1 MQTDIAP
8 VLPVPLPAPKVRS
21 QGAAPSVTAAQ
32 DKGQDP
38 RGVEETGGDTK
49 AADVKD
55 ADKAGQ
61 LSVFDQALAQMAMV
75 QTPVTIPPPTPPSQM
90 GLSTNPVDIAAAI
103 ASSSLAAPEGDVLAG
118 ADLGLGSKL
127 TGPAIDPDV
136 AGQALM
142 MGQPVQGAI
151 NPSVMPTPPVQAQV
165 GEMAQGDELPEA
177 IAQQDAEFAL
187 LTPIARET
195 SAPKIQLAPSPALTP
210 APAPAPAPAPKN
222 DASLM
227 TNTSLVQAM
236 GTAASDPTASIVGTV
251 PVQSPVTTP
260 NEPMAQ
266 SLVTAKLGSSEMAQA
281 VSKPSSPL
289 VAPTT
294 TSATSTIMTSLA
306 VVAATTS
313 GSANGQ
319 DLSGSLDDAPSE
331 FSGSD
336 LGAAAAQA
344 SEAPLESFTTP
355 LPVEGRV
362 LQANLP
368 QGSIG
373 GLSTAATAP
382 HLAAEITRKFE
393 GKSAQFDI
401 TLTPEGLGKVDV
413 KITINARGE
422 VSAAMKFDNPQ
433 AAAELKSRA
442 SELQNALEQSGFN
455 LSRDGISFNDGQGQ
469 GFGTQQQAGR
479 QDWQETA
486 RRAAQNRLFQDNS
499 DLADATA
506 LRVAEASSA
515 YSRRS
520 STGVDVRI

>member
-21 QGAAPSVTAAQ
+21 QGAAPSVTGAQ
-32 DKGQDP
+32 DKGRNPKD
-38 RGVEETGGDTK
+38 VEETGGDTK
-49 AADVKD
+49 APDAND

-61 LSVFDQALAQMAMV
+61 LSVFDQALALIAMV
-75 QTPVTIPPPTPPSQM
+75 QNPTAIPLPAPPSQM

-103 ASSSLAAPEGDVLAG
+103 ASSSVAAPKGDILAG
-118 ADLGLGSKL
+118 ADLGLGAKL
-127 TGPAIDPDV
+127 TSPVLGLDT
-136 AGQALM
+136 AGQTLM
-142 MGQPVQGAI
+142 TGQPAQDAI
-151 NPSVMPTPPVQAQV
+151 NPFVVPTPPVQAQV
-165 GEMAQGDELPEA
+165 GEMAQGDKLPEA
-177 IAQQDAEFAL
+177 VAQQDTEFAL
-187 LTPIARET
+187 MTPITRET
-195 SAPKIQLAPSPALTP
+195 NAPKIQLAQ
-210 APAPAPAPAPKN
+210 APAPTPAPKN
-222 DASLM
+222 DANLM
-227 TNTSLVQAM
+227 ANTSLVQAM

-251 PVQSPVTTP
+251 ATQSAAAVATV
-260 NEPMAQ
+260 NEPTAQ
-266 SLVTAKLGSSEMAQA
+266 SLMAAKLISPEMAHA
-281 VSKPSSPL
+281 ASKPSSTPI
-289 VAPTT
+289 
-294 TSATSTIMTSLA
+294 TSASTSPTPTIMTSLA

-313 GSANGQ
+313 GGASGQ
-319 DLSGSLDDAPSE
+319 DLGGNLDDAPSE

-336 LGAAAAQA
+336 LGAFAAQA
-344 SEAPLESFTTP
+344 SEATLESFNTP

-368 QGSIG
+368 QGSMAA
-373 GLSTAATAP
+373 LSTPATAP
-382 HLAAEITRKFE
+382 HLAAEISRKFE